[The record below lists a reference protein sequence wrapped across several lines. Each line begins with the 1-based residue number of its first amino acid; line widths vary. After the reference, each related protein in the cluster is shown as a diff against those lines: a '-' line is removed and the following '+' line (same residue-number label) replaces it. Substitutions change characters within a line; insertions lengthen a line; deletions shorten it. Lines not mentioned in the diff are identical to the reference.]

1 MEEPPKKKRGR
12 KSNKE
17 KLAMAQNGLLDNSL
31 NVVVEPKKK
40 RGRKPRGG
48 KIIEVLPNN
57 NEITIIKTNVILH
70 LKCKLSDLESENF
83 ISNFSYEPDV
93 NEIIPYN
100 HDEIVAL
107 NYNENSSNVNSK
119 ANSNA
124 NSIINNDT
132 NTNTTPCITTGL
144 NPQNNYNDKS
154 YQQGRGQIVYESS
167 NEEEINVINQKLN
180 ELTSKLHINN
190 MYDKKSACFWCTH
203 SFDNVPIYIPK
214 HEISG
219 VFTCYGCFCSPECAT
234 AYLFEETLDTAA
246 RFERYSLLNRIYC
259 KIYNYSKNILPAP
272 SPLYTLEKFF
282 GTLTIQ
288 EYRKQLKSDR
298 LLLIIDKP
306 LTRVLPEIFEDSNA
320 NLLFNNMSHRKQTP
334 MNYRVKQTKRDI
346 MTANFNLK

>member
-17 KLAMAQNGLLDNSL
+17 KLAMAQNGQLDSSL
-31 NVVVEPKKK
+31 NVIVEPKKK

-70 LKCKLSDLESENF
+70 LKCKLSDLENVNF
-83 ISNFSYEPDV
+83 ISNISYEPDM

-100 HDEIVAL
+100 HDDNAVST
-107 NYNENSSNVNSK
+107 YNNNGDNTYVENN
-119 ANSNA
+119 
-124 NSIINNDT
+124 IINNCQLESCCQEQQMPT
-132 NTNTTPCITTGL
+132 NI
-144 NPQNNYNDKS
+144 
-154 YQQGRGQIVYESS
+154 ESS
-167 NEEEINVINQKLN
+167 NETEMNSINRKLN

-203 SFDNVPIYIPK
+203 PFDNVPIYIPK
-214 HEISG
+214 HEING
-219 VFTCYGCFCSPECAT
+219 VFSCYGCFCSPECAT
-234 AYLFEETLDTAA
+234 AHLFEETLDTAA

-259 KIYNYSKNILPAP
+259 KIYNYSKNIIPAP

-320 NLLFNNMSHRKQTP
+320 NMLFNNLSQRKQTP

>member
-17 KLAMAQNGLLDNSL
+17 KLEMAQNGQLDCSL

-57 NEITIIKTNVILH
+57 NQITIIKTNVILH
-70 LKCKLSDLESENF
+70 LKCKLSDLDDAKF
-83 ISNFSYEPDV
+83 ISNISYDPDV

-100 HDEIVAL
+100 QDETNSL
-107 NYNENSSNVNSK
+107 NYNL
-119 ANSNA
+119 
-124 NSIINNDT
+124 NN
-132 NTNTTPCITTGL
+132 L
-144 NPQNNYNDKS
+144 NLPH
-154 YQQGRGQIVYESS
+154 QQGKEHSQIQQNYDEM
-167 NEEEINVINQKLN
+167 NNCEMNNCEMNNCEMNNINQKLN

-214 HEISG
+214 HEING
-219 VFTCYGCFCSPECAT
+219 VFSCYGCFCSPECAV
-234 AYLFEETLDTAA
+234 AFLFEETLDTAA

-259 KIYNYSKNILPAP
+259 KIYNYSKNIIPAP
-272 SPLYTLEKFF
+272 SPLYTLDKFF

-320 NLLFNNMSHRKQTP
+320 NMLFNNLSQRKQTP

>member
-17 KLAMAQNGLLDNSL
+17 KLAMAQNGQLDCSL
-31 NVVVEPKKK
+31 NVIVEPKKK

-48 KIIEVLPNN
+48 KIVEVLPNN
-57 NEITIIKTNVILH
+57 NQITIIKTNVILH
-70 LKCKLSDLESENF
+70 LKCKLIDLDDTKF
-83 ISNFSYEPDV
+83 ISNISYDPDV

-100 HDEIVAL
+100 QEDPNSL
-107 NYNENSSNVNSK
+107 NYNSNLDLNQEAVYSQIQQNYHET
-119 ANSNA
+119 
-124 NSIINNDT
+124 NNCET
-132 NTNTTPCITTGL
+132 NNCEM
-144 NPQNNYNDKS
+144 NNYEMNNCEMNKC
-154 YQQGRGQIVYESS
+154 EM
-167 NEEEINVINQKLN
+167 NKCEMNKCEMNNINKKLN

-214 HEISG
+214 HEING
-219 VFTCYGCFCSPECAT
+219 VFSCYGCFCSPECAV
-234 AYLFEETLDTAA
+234 AFLFEETLDTAA

-259 KIYNYSKNILPAP
+259 KIYNYSKNIIPAP
-272 SPLYTLEKFF
+272 SPLYTLDKFF

-288 EYRKQLKSDR
+288 EYRKQLNSDR

-306 LTRVLPEIFEDSNA
+306 LTRILPEIFEDSNA
-320 NLLFNNMSHRKQTP
+320 NMLFNNLSHRKQTP